1 LRFWGEL
8 VAVRDSREQ
17 ALQVARAA
25 VPVAGVGGALLLVW
39 LAVPADITV
48 EVFAEWFAPHRGAWY
63 ALPAVALAF
72 VALGLL
78 LVPVLLLIAAT
89 GIAFG
94 PWLGPLYAMAGC
106 LASAS
111 VGFAIGRWVGF
122 ERVERLTGKR
132 VAEAARAMARRG
144 VIAAFLLRKIP
155 LPFTLANVVVGA
167 TPLRYR
173 DFVVGTT
180 LGMIAVVVGLAGF
193 GYQATTLITDPSPR
207 RVGLAAL
214 IAAAGLTLAWLLNRV
229 LQPRENEG

>member
-1 LRFWGEL
+1 MEM
-8 VAVRDSREQ
+8 RDSQEE
-17 ALQVARAA
+17 ALPLAGA
-25 VPVAGVGGALLLVW
+25 VVPLVGVGLTLLLVW
-39 LAVPADITV
+39 LAAPADITV
-48 EVFAEWFAPHRGAWY
+48 EAFAEWFAPHRLAWY
-63 ALPAVALAF
+63 ALPSVALAF

-111 VGFAIGRWVGF
+111 VGFAIGRLVGF

-132 VAEAARAMARRG
+132 VARAARAMARRG
-144 VIAAFLLRKIP
+144 VIAVFVLRKIP

-207 RVGLAAL
+207 RVGFAAV
-214 IAAAGLTLAWLLNRV
+214 IVAVGLTLAWLLNRV
-229 LQPRENEG
+229 LQPRENAE